1 MKYISIYQS
10 SDQSCIQKI
19 SSAPRDDMNFPA
31 SISFLCDLCNRS
43 HSWRL
48 DRTYSTDTPSQEKSL
63 DDWLDNQVMTK
74 NIVIQ

>member
-1 MKYISIYQS
+1 
-10 SDQSCIQKI
+10 
-19 SSAPRDDMNFPA
+19 MNFPA